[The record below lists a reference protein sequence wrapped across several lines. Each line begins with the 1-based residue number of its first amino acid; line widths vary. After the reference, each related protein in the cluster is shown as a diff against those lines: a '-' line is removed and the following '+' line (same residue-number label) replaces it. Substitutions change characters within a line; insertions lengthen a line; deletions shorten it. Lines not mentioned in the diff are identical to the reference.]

1 MYAPLTVI
9 NPQKENVM
17 NFKKTS
23 HYILA
28 SFALTGT
35 ALGFAA
41 CQDQP
46 DQYEV
51 ADGKPEVYYIRNLSS
66 EIDTSIDE
74 DSTHHTNGELVTSA
88 TPQSTLCL
96 VGDNLRSV
104 YELYFNNRKAIL
116 NTSYITDNTLI
127 VTIPK
132 DVPTKVTDKI
142 YLITQ
147 SKDTVD
153 VDFHVTISA
162 PVISAMSNEYAA
174 VNEEVKLTGSYFI
187 DDPGTPL
194 TIKFTTADGGQVEV
208 PHDDITFA
216 SDYSSVT
223 FPVPEGAA
231 EGPIYVKSIYGTTK
245 TPFYYKDTRG
255 LLFDFDGATGLTN
268 RGWHNRPIKT
278 DGGAPSGN
286 YMELG
291 NGTAVMTAAGGW
303 DDNNFSFEYW
313 PGSWNTPVD
322 YPEHEG
328 ERLNTL
334 ADFSNWENMSL
345 KFEMY
350 VPTEYP
356 WKAGAMQIIFAG
368 TDRVSYGNAGTDIY
382 GNTVAGSNN
391 GYLTDNTLPRA
402 LYRPWTTT
410 GSYDTGGKWVTVTL
424 PLKSSFIYNFDGS
437 VSSGLLSEKDFASLV
452 IFVCDGGVQGTD
464 CTPIIRIDNIRIVP
478 NK

>member
-1 MYAPLTVI
+1 MYLAKT
-9 NPQKENVM
+9 
-17 NFKKTS
+17 FK
-23 HYILA
+23 YILA
-28 SFALTGT
+28 IFSLTGT
-35 ALGFAA
+35 IFSFSA

-46 DQYEV
+46 DEYEV
-51 ADGKPEVYYIRNLSS
+51 ADGKPEVYYIRNLST
-66 EIDTSIDE
+66 EIDTGTDE

-96 VGDNLRSV
+96 VGKNLRSV
-104 YELYFNNRKAIL
+104 YELYFNNQEAIL

-132 DVPTKVTDKI
+132 EIPTKVTDKI

-147 SKDTVD
+147 AKDTVD

-162 PVISAMSNEYAA
+162 PVISTMSNEYAA
-174 VNEEVKLTGSYFI
+174 VNENVTLTGNYFI
-187 DDPGTPL
+187 DDPDTPL
-194 TIKFTTADGGQVEV
+194 TIQFTTADGGKVEV
-208 PHDDITFA
+208 AHDDITFA

-223 FPVPEGAA
+223 FPIPEGAA

-245 TPFYYKDTRG
+245 TSFYYKDTRG
-255 LLFDFDGATGLTN
+255 LLFDFDGATGLSN
-268 RGWHNRPIKT
+268 HGWHERPVKT
-278 DGGAPSGN
+278 DDDALSGN
-286 YMELG
+286 YIELG
-291 NGTAVMTAAGGW
+291 NGTATMTAAGGW
-303 DDNNFSFEYW
+303 DDSNFSFEYW
-313 PGSWNTPVD
+313 PGSLNTPVD

-328 ERLNTL
+328 DKLNTV

-350 VPTEYP
+350 IPSENP

-368 TDRVSYGNAGTDIY
+368 TDRVSYGNAGIDID
-382 GNTVAGSNN
+382 GNTVAGANN
-391 GYLTDNTLPRA
+391 SYLTDNTLPRA

-424 PLKSSFIYNFDGS
+424 PLKSNFIYNFDGS
-437 VSSGLLSEKDFASLV
+437 VSSGSLSEKDFASLV
-452 IFVCDGGVQGTD
+452 IFICGGGIQGTD
-464 CTPIIRIDNIRIVP
+464 CTPIIRIDNIRVVP